1 MPEQGEIDEF
11 YKKHY
16 GFDPSKLTPEQRA
29 YADQT
34 LAKVAPAV
42 NMPRI
47 LGTATGGWAENPA
60 YAKVRKEGGLDAKSA
75 RQLAIYNAWKNGEM
89 PTQSRPLSEDE
100 KRQHGITPEML
111 KAYDADEGKRRDE
124 WLKKTA
130 ERFAPLIAGEPV
142 EMEAKD
148 MSAKPA
154 AKKNEGAASSHP
166 ASAPASQPTRE
177 APPDKPLKWAKDS
190 KHVRVLRPS

>member
-11 YKKHY
+11 YRKHY

-42 NMPRI
+42 NMPRV
-47 LGTATGGWAENPA
+47 LGTPTGGWVENPA

-89 PTQSRPLSEDE
+89 PTQARQLSDDE

-111 KAYDADEGKRRDE
+111 KAYDSDEGKRRDE
-124 WLKKTA
+124 WLQKTA
-130 ERFAPLIAGEPV
+130 ERFAPLVAGDPV
-142 EMEAKD
+142 EMEPED
-148 MSAKPA
+148 MSAPK
-154 AKKNEGAASSHP
+154 AKGKEGAISQPS
-166 ASAPASQPTRE
+166 SAPASQPTKE
-177 APPDKPLKWAKDS
+177 PAEDKPLKWVKDS
-190 KHVRVLRPS
+190 KGVRVMRKA